1 VSSAPK
7 TLLVVD
13 DDEGSREGLARLLQQ
28 AGYTTA
34 TAGNGQEALDYL
46 SGGRADLVLLDMLMP
61 VMDGWQFLRRLRQ
74 KHASPPVVV
83 TTGTILTREW
93 ANANGCAGFV
103 RKPID
108 TEALL
113 LEVGRCLGGENG

>member
-1 VSSAPK
+1 VSSVSK
-7 TLLVVD
+7 TLLVVE
-13 DDEGSREGLARLLQQ
+13 DDEVSREGLARLLQQ

-74 KHASPPVVV
+74 KHTSPPVVL

-93 ANANGCAGFV
+93 ANTNGCAGFV

-108 TEALL
+108 TDALL
-113 LEVGRCLGGENG
+113 QEVERCLA